1 MFLILSCNSSLT
13 SSLFSFRLSVVVN
26 AADNKQRDPNMDKLD
41 ISIDAE
47 KNLISVKNNGN
58 GIPVVMHSEHKCYIP
73 TLIFGHLLTGS
84 NFDDNE
90 KKTTG
95 GRNGCK
101 SIIELDIFVS
111 YFLELTFFCLY
122 LRRSK
127 TCKHL

>member
-1 MFLILSCNSSLT
+1 
-13 SSLFSFRLSVVVN
+13 
-26 AADNKQRDPNMDKLD
+26 MDKLD

-111 YFLELTFFCLY
+111 YFPRAHFFLCPL
-122 LRRSK
+122 
-127 TCKHL
+127 